1 MSRGAPQSIGNLL
14 AQVLAKRGYA
24 RQSASASFDDA
35 WREAAGATLA
45 KLTRPGNVRRGALE
59 VIVSNST
66 LLQEMTFQKAE
77 LLQRLQA
84 LLPDEKIRD
93 LRFRI
98 GPVE

>member
-1 MSRGAPQSIGNLL
+1 MSRGSPQPIGNLL

-24 RQSASASFDDA
+24 RQSAAASFEDA
-35 WREAAGATLA
+35 WRESAGVKLA
-45 KLTRPGNVRRGALE
+45 PFTRAGNVRRGALE

-66 LLQEMTFQKAE
+66 LLQEITFQKAA